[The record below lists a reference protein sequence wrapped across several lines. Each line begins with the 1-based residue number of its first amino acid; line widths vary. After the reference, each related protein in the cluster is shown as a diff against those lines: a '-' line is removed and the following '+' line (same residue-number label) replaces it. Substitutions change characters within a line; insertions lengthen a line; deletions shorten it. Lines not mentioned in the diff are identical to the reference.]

1 MQITTLIIAPTF
13 FAATAYVVL
22 GTLKSHHPTLSRV
35 CTRTYIT
42 IFACADI
49 TSLTIQ
55 AIGGAL
61 ETIACG
67 QTDGNTT
74 PGTNIMVAGIVFQL
88 VSMTL
93 FVAFLTTWTARALRK
108 GVLGRGPMLSLGGM
122 LGSVALIFVRSIY
135 RMIELAQG

>member
-35 CTRTYIT
+35 RPRTYIT
-42 IFACADI
+42 IFVCADI

-67 QTDGNTT
+67 QTDGNTK
-74 PGTNIMVAGIVFQL
+74 PGTNIMVAGIVVEVYSLVVSLCLLLLFRQAFHVTRSPLEGRPQL
-88 VSMTL
+88 HP
-93 FVAFLTTWTARALRK
+93 TAA
-108 GVLGRGPMLSLGGM
+108 
-122 LGSVALIFVRSIY
+122 
-135 RMIELAQG
+135 